1 MPYLFTLDE
10 AANTYMLYFY
20 WRRACQL
27 NPYSKGRKLKLI
39 EKFEIKNKKLIW
51 KMINEVSVLIHVATK
66 RWIYLESNGA
76 STIL

>member
-10 AANTYMLYFY
+10 AATTCMLYFY

-39 EKFEIKNKKLIW
+39 EKFEIKNKKLI
-51 KMINEVSVLIHVATK
+51 
-66 RWIYLESNGA
+66 
-76 STIL
+76 